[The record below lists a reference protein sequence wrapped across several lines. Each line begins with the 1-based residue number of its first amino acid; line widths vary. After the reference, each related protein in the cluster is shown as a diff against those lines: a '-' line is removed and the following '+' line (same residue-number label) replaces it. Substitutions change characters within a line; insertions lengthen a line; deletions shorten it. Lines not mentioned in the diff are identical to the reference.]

1 MARAPGRSITEAV
14 ELFYEIADAA
24 SAEARKLVLASER
37 RDDVRF
43 RNLYY
48 PEVRADFIA
57 RGGVR
62 PPALWDGRE
71 LHQGLDAIRALL

>member
-1 MARAPGRSITEAV
+1 M

-24 SAEARKLVLASER
+24 SAEARKLVMASGRKDE
-37 RDDVRF
+37 VKF

-48 PEVRADFIA
+48 PEVRADFTA
-57 RGGVR
+57 RGGTR

-71 LHQGLDAIRALL
+71 LHQGLDAIRAVL